1 MLKAELSCADETVSV
16 DCTDDKRR
24 TIMHAQSKLVAVAT
38 VLLLA
43 AGTANAG
50 CLKGAVAGGV
60 VGHVAGKHGVA
71 GAAIGCAVGHHTEK
85 KKEKKQKEQQ
95 QQQAAAAAAS
105 QQAAAPANTRK

>member
-1 MLKAELSCADETVSV
+1 MLKAELSCAAETVSV
-16 DCTDDKRR
+16 VCTDDKRR
-24 TIMHAQSKLVAVAT
+24 TIMRAQSKLVAVAT
-38 VLLLA
+38 ALLLA

-95 QQQAAAAAAS
+95 QAAAAAAS